1 MQPSVTGLGLSAIV
15 DFWNSGSSEQRP
27 RIHPRCT
34 TAGVRANPQGMYLG
48 LGLGLELGFY
58 SSYHQEDTSLG
69 EGVIVWGKGFVL
81 DPLHSTL
88 SLHY

>member
-1 MQPSVTGLGLSAIV
+1 M
-15 DFWNSGSSEQRP
+15 F
-27 RIHPRCT
+27 
-34 TAGVRANPQGMYLG
+34 LG

-69 EGVIVWGKGFVL
+69 EGGYCLWKGFVL
-81 DPLHSTL
+81 DPLHHMP